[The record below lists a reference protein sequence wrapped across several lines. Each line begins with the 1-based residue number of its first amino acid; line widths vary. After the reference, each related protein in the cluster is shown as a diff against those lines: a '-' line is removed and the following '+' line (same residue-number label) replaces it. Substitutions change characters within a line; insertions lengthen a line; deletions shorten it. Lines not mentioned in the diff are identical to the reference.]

1 VPEPDPDAE
10 LLVESPASAPQA
22 PQAPPAA
29 PEPEPEAE
37 PEPAPQPR
45 VAAFDPVSVADE
57 ADDVAAGPAPAAIP
71 APRPSLLGRGAV
83 GAGWVLL
90 VALILVIGVSAVSF
104 RDNIATWVPQT
115 ASFYSAAGLPT
126 SPRGLDLVDVA
137 YNSQPE
143 DGQPVLAVTGKV
155 VNRSGRELNVPLV
168 MVSLYDR
175 DGRELYHWT
184 FTPGVS
190 TLKPGD
196 VAKFRTRLSSP
207 PGGTHSLEVRFAKAG
222 E

>member
-1 VPEPDPDAE
+1 M
-10 LLVESPASAPQA
+10 
-22 PQAPPAA
+22 
-29 PEPEPEAE
+29 
-37 PEPAPQPR
+37 PQPR
-45 VAAFDPVSVADE
+45 VAAFDPASVADE
-57 ADDVAAGPAPAAIP
+57 VDDVAVGPTPAAIP
-71 APRPSLLGRGAV
+71 AARPSLLSRGAV
-83 GAGWVLL
+83 GVGWVLL
-90 VALILVIGVSAVSF
+90 ISLILVIGVSAVSF
-104 RDNIATWVPQT
+104 RDSIATWVPQT

-155 VNRSGRELNVPLV
+155 VNRSARELSVPLV